1 VIPFE
6 AAAVVLLVAIIAA
19 IALTLRGTRQT
30 KAPKPELQVQVQRN
44 DRLRIIKMDAEK
56 PE

>member
-1 VIPFE
+1 
-6 AAAVVLLVAIIAA
+6 LVAIIAA